1 MTRTVEGGVSH
12 SSEEECDWV
21 CESDDQYDED
31 MIHSRYLVTAKNK
44 KSLDKLPKKLEKN
57 DECKDTAKVVRT
69 TESLM
74 FMAVVQMTTECAEEV
89 REWGYEIERNS
100 YHFTDAVNVEWHLD
114 RIRNTGSTLL
124 TPQIPFQINGNDGEG
139 ATIFVLD
146 TGIYAEHEQF
156 ANTEVTHVQLS
167 PESTLSGSNEG
178 DPNGHGTQVASAAVG
193 KDYGVA
199 KKAKLKSVRV
209 ANENGQAFTEDCIF
223 GFEAVKNSNP
233 SDKCVVTF
241 SLSGGQSE
249 MLETAINELIDQT
262 QCVVVVSA
270 GNDNTDACSFTPA
283 RMSQAF
289 SQVITVG
296 ASRIKEDVDR
306 KAGFSNHGGCV
317 DIYAP
322 GHKMI
327 LADKSGPTATVKT
340 SGTSFSA
347 PLVAGAAAVLL
358 SNGVSRD
365 NVKQTLLDLAL
376 TNKLGGLPSGS
387 NNLLLNVADLP
398 VVSRR

>member
-1 MTRTVEGGVSH
+1 MTRTVEGGVSR
-12 SSEEECDWV
+12 STEEECDWV
-21 CESDDQYDED
+21 CEGDDQHDED

-57 DECKDTAKVVRT
+57 EECKDTAKVVRV

-114 RIRNTGSTLL
+114 RIRNTGSPLL

-156 ANTEVTHVQLS
+156 ANTIVTHVQL
-167 PESTLSGSNEG
+167 PAESTLSGSNEG
-178 DPNGHGTQVASAAVG
+178 DPNGHGTQVASAAAG

-199 KKAKLKSVRV
+199 KKAELKSVRV
-209 ANENGQAFTEDCIF
+209 ANENGQAFTDDCIF
-223 GFEAVKNSNP
+223 GFDAVMASTP

-241 SLSGGQSE
+241 SLSGGQSVT
-249 MLETAINELIDQT
+249 LESAINELLDQT
-262 QCVVVVSA
+262 DCIVVVSA

-283 RMSQAF
+283 RMSR
-289 SQVITVG
+289 VITVG
-296 ASRIKEDVDR
+296 ASRIKDDVDR
-306 KAGFSNHGGCV
+306 KAGFSNYGGCV

-322 GHKMI
+322 GHKMF

-358 SNGVSRD
+358 SNGVPRND
-365 NVKQTLLDLAL
+365 IKQTLLDLAL
-376 TNKLGGLPSGS
+376 ANELVGLPSGS